1 MAVYRFKGNDSEM
14 KVMSKASMKALTKL
28 KKDSNVTV
36 KVNLPKTH
44 MKFIEK
50 TLGYKASNEVL
61 LKDFINK
68 LANIKK

>member
-44 MKFIEK
+44 MRFIEK
-50 TLGYKASNEVL
+50 TLGLTYK
-61 LKDFINK
+61 
-68 LANIKK
+68 